1 MTTTAT
7 WCSAWPRHRRNLI
20 WQRFLG
26 SSRCQVAADP
36 REDEA
41 ATRAAVGTL
50 RAAQARYPR
59 DTDLARMIDELRR
72 GSARFEE
79 LWQEGRSAVWRAATK
94 SVRHPRLGTITLDCD
109 TLLLPDTDQTVLV
122 YSAEPGSPE
131 AAALD
136 MLRASEPLKG

>member
-1 MTTTAT
+1 M
-7 WCSAWPRHRRNLI
+7 
-20 WQRFLG
+20 
-26 SSRCQVAADP
+26 AADP